1 MDQESNLEALAGQA
15 MAHQML
21 LTQMIWEWTRR
32 QSHPPTALAGLL
44 RPVEEHAAELNSRET
59 LPAEYRASLAETVQ
73 GMARVLAE
81 TLERQALL
89 RAEPKGPAS

>member
-1 MDQESNLEALAGQA
+1 MDQEWTLAAVTQQP
-15 MAHQML
+15 AHQIL
-21 LTQMIWEWTRR
+21 LIWEWTQR
-32 QSHPPTALAGLL
+32 QPSHPPTALAGLARL
-44 RPVEEHAAELNSRET
+44 AEDRVCNRET
-59 LPAEYRASLAETVQ
+59 LPVEYRASLAETVE